1 MKITFPHMGNIYVL
15 VKTLFDELGI
25 EYVIPPMC
33 NKRTLEIGAKY
44 APEMACLP
52 LKINIGNFIQA
63 MEQGAD
69 TIVITGGCGPCR
81 FGYYAEMHR
90 EILRDLGY
98 DIEIIA
104 LELNDKGIKELLEK
118 MKKLFGGKIASSAI
132 PLYRALKAL
141 IQMDKLEALS
151 YVVRAREKEKGATDR
166 IIDEFH
172 KKIKSVYGCKNIVK
186 LIEDT
191 KLMLLRLP
199 LDSGHKPLRIGLV
212 GEIYTLVEPFTN
224 LGIDRLLGN
233 MGVEVNRSLYL
244 SEWIIEH
251 IIKGGLKIRKKQL
264 FQTEAEP
271 YLKTP
276 IGGHAQE
283 TLGHSVIYAK
293 QHYDGIIQIYPLTC
307 MPEIVADSILPQIR
321 KDFNIPVMTLIVDEM
336 TGEAGYMTRIDA
348 FVDMLLRKN
357 MTKEKASEALFFRN

>member
-1 MKITFPHMGNIYVL
+1 
-15 VKTLFDELGI
+15 
-25 EYVIPPMC
+25 
-33 NKRTLEIGAKY
+33 
-44 APEMACLP
+44 
-52 LKINIGNFIQA
+52 
-63 MEQGAD
+63 
-69 TIVITGGCGPCR
+69 
-81 FGYYAEMHR
+81 
-90 EILRDLGY
+90 
-98 DIEIIA
+98 
-104 LELNDKGIKELLEK
+104 
-118 MKKLFGGKIASSAI
+118 
-132 PLYRALKAL
+132 
-141 IQMDKLEALS
+141 
-151 YVVRAREKEKGATDR
+151 
-166 IIDEFH
+166 
-172 KKIKSVYGCKNIVK
+172 
-186 LIEDT
+186 
-191 KLMLLRLP
+191 
-199 LDSGHKPLRIGLV
+199 
-212 GEIYTLVEPFTN
+212 
-224 LGIDRLLGN
+224 